1 VNRLPEKEP
10 LVRIALE
17 PVSSRTTIQEGVY
30 QQLRN
35 ALMAGNFDPGQT
47 LTIASLA
54 ETFGTSNMPVREA
67 LRRLAAENALE
78 VAPNGSA
85 RIPIV
90 TLPRLDDLCRARI
103 AVEGLAAELGA
114 PNLTASNIENL
125 EKIAAE
131 QHAIGRSSNVY
142 ELMAK
147 NQQFHFTI
155 YRASGSDVLLQLIET
170 LWLRF
175 GPYMRLL
182 SASVEPLMRSGEI
195 DPADPHVAIID
206 ALKAGDFAR
215 TRDAVVNDIRRT
227 HEILRDY
234 CPMSEEESR
243 TKGARR

>member
-1 VNRLPEKEP
+1 M
-10 LVRIALE
+10 RIALE

-35 ALMAGNFDPGQT
+35 ALMAGNFDPGQS

-85 RIPIV
+85 RIPAV
-90 TLPRLDDLCRARI
+90 TRARLDDLCRARI
-103 AVEGLAAELGA
+103 AVEGLAAELGI
-114 PNLTASNIENL
+114 PHLTARDVATL
-125 EKIAAE
+125 EAIAAD
-131 QHAIGRSSNVY
+131 QHTIGRNSNVY

-155 YRASGSDVLLQLIET
+155 YRASGSEVLLQLIET

-175 GPYMRLL
+175 GPYMRML
-182 SASVEPLMRSGEI
+182 SASVEPLMRSGAI
-195 DPADPHVAIID
+195 DPADPHLAIID
-206 ALKAGDFAR
+206 ALKAGDATRAR
-215 TRDAVVNDIRRT
+215 DGVINDIRRT

-234 CPMSEEESR
+234 CPATEEEPRLKGPAAASR
-243 TKGARR
+243 R

>member
-1 VNRLPEKEP
+1 M
-10 LVRIALE
+10 RIALE

-90 TLPRLDDLCRARI
+90 TLARLDDLCRARI
-103 AVEGLAAELGA
+103 AVEGLAAELGI
-114 PNLTASNIENL
+114 PRLTATDIETL
-125 EKIAAE
+125 ERIAAE

-142 ELMAK
+142 ELMAR

-175 GPYMRLL
+175 GPYMRML

-195 DPADPHVAIID
+195 DPAGPHLPIIE

-215 TRDAVVNDIRRT
+215 ARDGVVADIRRT

-234 CPMSEEESR
+234 CPASEDEPR
-243 TKGARR
+243 AKGPASAQRR

>member
-1 VNRLPEKEP
+1 MRETSVH
-10 LVRIALE
+10 IALE

-67 LRRLAAENALE
+67 LRRLAAENALD

-90 TLPRLDDLCRARI
+90 TLARLDDLCRARI
-103 AVEGLAAELGA
+103 AVEGLAAELGI
-114 PNLTASNIENL
+114 PRLTTTDIQTL
-125 EKIAAE
+125 ERIAAE
-131 QHAIGRSSNVY
+131 QHAIGLGSNVY
-142 ELMAK
+142 DLMVR

-155 YRASGSDVLLQLIET
+155 YRASGSEVLLQLIET

-175 GPYMRLL
+175 GPYMRML
-182 SASVEPLMRSGEI
+182 SASVEPLMRTGEI
-195 DPADPHVAIID
+195 DPAAPHVPIID
-206 ALKAGDFAR
+206 AVKAGDFAR
-215 TRDAVVNDIRRT
+215 ARDGVIDDIRRT

-234 CPMSEEESR
+234 CPTTQDEPRAKKPTS
-243 TKGARR
+243 ALRR